1 VSRSIGWL
9 KPLYGFTG
17 RKVVSATRVGRAHL
31 VEMGCQIAGTDI
43 GVAIYITAG
52 ARGFGDEAYRGRI
65 IGAHWLAPL
74 PAGKAVEDFLF
85 LDVDGRPRWPVG
97 WPLDTTRTVKLPL
110 DRAPELKP
118 LVVEACGPAAW
129 RRMAATFQGGAPS
142 RLVGDLAP
150 LAGALAAY
158 FPGI

>member
-1 VSRSIGWL
+1 M
-9 KPLYGFTG
+9 G
-17 RKVVSATRVGRAHL
+17 RD
-31 VEMGCQIAGTDI
+31 IAGTDT

-52 ARGFGDEAYRGRI
+52 ARGFGDETYRGRI
-65 IGAHWLAPL
+65 IGAYWLAPL
-74 PAGKAVEDFLF
+74 PAGKTVEDYPF

-118 LVVEACGPAAW
+118 LVVQTCGADVW
-129 RRMAATFQGGAPS
+129 RRMTATFQGGAPS
-142 RLVGDLAP
+142 RLAGDLAP

-158 FPGI
+158 FPGM